1 MEDITEEVDKIL
13 KEIPNTDYDIKFR
26 EICKKEE
33 SLQFRNDIRDL
44 ESIK

>member
-1 MEDITEEVDKIL
+1 MKDVAEEVNNLL

-33 SLQFRNDIRDL
+33 SLCFTNEIL
-44 ESIK
+44 I